1 MCNMSSKCLTQ
12 KQIGYYVKCSE
23 SEVINLKILIYTD
36 LHCSYNSS
44 ILPLYVDEGEENAK
58 FTVRLRRIIQTGK
71 WLSELAK
78 ENNVD
83 CIVNGGDTFDSTMVK
98 AEELEAISKFFEY
111 FKGLGVPHYVAVGNH
126 EKVNDN
132 FNASEIL
139 SGYDNVIVV
148 DKPTKVN
155 DELSILPYMDTS
167 DIDESLLKTIAN
179 KVLVSHIDIKES
191 YIREGVKLETG
202 VRSEELAEH
211 FEFVANGHIHVPN
224 ELRTS
229 KNSVWNIGTVF
240 SHSFSDDQGYI
251 PSAVIFDTNTMRQTR
266 YKNPNAILFRRIEG
280 FDTSLEFEDLL
291 DSYEDS
297 FDYAFIV
304 KYSDYENKEYYQ
316 HILSSRKNVLAFKLL
331 NVYSEDNTEDI
342 EQVQDFTDLD
352 VKQKFIEFL
361 DTVDCKYEKQR
372 YLSVLEGVD

>member
-1 MCNMSSKCLTQ
+1 MIT
-12 KQIGYYVKCSE
+12 
-23 SEVINLKILIYTD
+23 LKILIYTD